1 MFTLTANKMRLGTH
15 RDKKCVRCEV
25 LVKIVR
31 MGLFV
36 NSTEIFL
43 AINVMVQF
51 QRDKQSANKFL
62 IERCDKCYN
71 S

>member
-31 MGLFV
+31 MGLFCEFHR
-36 NSTEIFL
+36 NIPS
-43 AINVMVQF
+43 
-51 QRDKQSANKFL
+51 NKRNGT
-62 IERCDKCYN
+62 IPAR
-71 S
+71 